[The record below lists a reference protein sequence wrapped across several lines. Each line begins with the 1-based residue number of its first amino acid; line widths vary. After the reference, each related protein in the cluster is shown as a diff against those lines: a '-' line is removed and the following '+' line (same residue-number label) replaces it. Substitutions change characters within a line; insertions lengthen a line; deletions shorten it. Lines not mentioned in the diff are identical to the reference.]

1 MGLFNGLNGK
11 RPNRPNRQYGLKM
24 GRAKS
29 PQSLAKLVTYILGRR
44 PDEFGLVT
52 DTEGF
57 VKIKE
62 LLKAITEEE
71 GWKFVRRSHL
81 DEVRYSLPDP
91 PFEISGKRIRAK
103 RRDQLARPRPVSK
116 LPKLLFTSVR
126 KRAYRSVLDKGIFP
140 TGYYQ
145 VVLSPD
151 PDLAERMG
159 KRTDQDPV
167 MLSVHVQKSI
177 ESGVRF
183 FQTGESLFIAESIP
197 AGCFTGP
204 PLPKEKTEPKKPD
217 IADETKKPKLA
228 GSYAV
233 NLGDV
238 IGSQAPGRKPHR
250 RQADWKNGKK
260 RIKKQKRKRER
271 PPWRR

>member
-1 MGLFNGLNGK
+1 MGK
-11 RPNRPNRQYGLKM
+11 
-24 GRAKS
+24 AKS
-29 PQSLAKLVTYILGRR
+29 PQSLAKLITYILGRR

-62 LLKAITEEE
+62 LLKAVAEEE
-71 GWKFVRRSHL
+71 GWKYVRRSHL
-81 DEVRYSLPDP
+81 DEIRYSLPDP
-91 PFEISGKRIRAK
+91 PFEISDKQIRAK
-103 RRDQLARPRPVSK
+103 RRDQLARPEPVSK
-116 LPKLLFTSVR
+116 LPKLLFTSIR
-126 KRAYRSVLDKGIFP
+126 KRAYRSVIDKGIFP

-145 VVLSPD
+145 VVLSSSRG
-151 PDLAERMG
+151 LAERIG

-167 MLSVHVQKSI
+167 TLSVHVQKSV

-183 FQTGESLFIAESIP
+183 YQTGELLFIAGSIP

-204 PLPKEKTEPKKPD
+204 PLPKEKTETKKSD
-217 IADETKKPKLA
+217 TADEAGPPKMA

-233 NLGDV
+233 NLGDA
-238 IGSQAPGRKPHR
+238 IGSQPPGRKAHK
-250 RQADWKNGKK
+250 RQVDWKNGKK
-260 RIKKQKRKRER
+260 RIKKPKRKRER

>member
-1 MGLFNGLNGK
+1 MGK
-11 RPNRPNRQYGLKM
+11 P
-24 GRAKS
+24 KS
-29 PQSLAKLVTYILGRR
+29 PQSLAKLITYILGRR

-62 LLKAITEEE
+62 LLKALTEEE
-71 GWKFVRRSHL
+71 GWKYVRRFHL
-81 DEVRYSLPDP
+81 DEILYSLADP
-91 PFEISGKRIRAK
+91 PFEILGKQIRAK
-103 RRDQLARPRPVSK
+103 RRDQLVRPNPVQK
-116 LPKLLFTSVR
+116 LPKILFTSIR

-145 VVLSPD
+145 VVLSSNR
-151 PDLAERMG
+151 DLAERMG

-177 ESGVRF
+177 ENGVRF
-183 FQTGESLFIAESIP
+183 YQTGESLFLAESIP
-197 AGCFTGP
+197 AGCFSGP
-204 PLPKEKTEPKKPD
+204 PLPKEKTEIKKPD
-217 IADETKKPKLA
+217 NADEASQPKMA
-228 GSYAV
+228 GSYSV
-233 NLGDV
+233 NLGDA
-238 IGSQAPGRKPHR
+238 IRSQPPGRKPQK
-250 RQADWKNGKK
+250 RQIDWKNDKK